1 MSKQQPDKV
10 RTIEQAYDDERPW
23 GSYDVLVDEPDHK
36 VKTLTVKPGSRLSLQ
51 SHRRRQEHWFI
62 VRGEAQVTLGPIKL
76 ENDRLEVSTLGAGEF
91 IDIPRGYKHRIGNTG
106 TEPVVFI
113 EVQTGDYFGED
124 DNIRYED
131 DYDRESPDYEGTDQA
146 SGEGS

>member
-10 RTIEQAYDDERPW
+10 RTIEQVYDDERPW

-36 VKTLTVKPGSRLSLQ
+36 VKTLTVKPGARLSLQ

-62 VRGEAQVTLGPIKL
+62 VRGVATVTVGSDEKTL
-76 ENDRLEVSTLGAGEF
+76 EAGEF
-91 IDIPRGYKHRIGNTG
+91 IDIPRGYKHRIGNAG

-131 DYDRESPDYEGTDQA
+131 DYDRGSPDYEGADKA
-146 SGEGS
+146 